1 MTIMKLLL
9 SKIQK
14 PCVIA
19 LCLFVLSISFSSC
32 AKDDEFVTPNVD
44 NTIWRMVDN
53 YLTNGNTTIRQISF
67 HNGYATY
74 AHVNRHTGVI
84 DNYEDL
90 RAHGRYYYDRQFG
103 GFVIIDEK
111 TGKPYEG
118 IGAFRFNN
126 GVLENGSLTFVLYR

>member
-53 YLTNGNTTIRQISF
+53 YLTNRNTTILQISF

-84 DNYEDL
+84 DNYENL
-90 RAHGRYYYDRQFG
+90 RVHGRYYYDKRAGAFL
-103 GFVIIDEK
+103 IIDER
-111 TGKPYEG
+111 TGKPFEG
-118 IGAFRFNN
+118 VQPFIYHN
-126 GVLENGSLTFVLYR
+126 GLLKNSFTFVLYR